1 MKNLFNSVLVWFML
15 LAVPV
20 QGYAF
25 ATTLLCA
32 PLGTASR
39 TVAPHH
45 APSAAHDH
53 QAMLLTQHAD
63 IVHVTGADTPVN
75 FAETSDTGSPNHDA
89 GGQCNACSAGCLGAA
104 MALAHTMR
112 MPVEAQQSTV
122 VPFDSL
128 FAPAVD
134 LALPERPPQDSLT

>member
-1 MKNLFNSVLVWFML
+1 ML

-75 FAETSDTGSPNHDA
+75 HAETSDTASPNHDA

-134 LALPERPPQDSLT
+134 LALPERPPQASLT